1 MFIADIDDWFLGLD
15 RAETVKEFF
24 DELLAPV
31 DIRINGDRP
40 WDIQVH
46 NPDLYPRVIG
56 EWSLGLGEAYMD
68 GWWTAEAVDQ
78 FFYKLFR
85 GGAST
90 RLMPFSKKVFL
101 LKSKM
106 FNRQNR
112 QQAREV
118 VDLHYELDV
127 DLFMSFLDPYNQYTC
142 GYFQDTDDLNAAQ
155 EQKLDLICRK
165 LRLGPEDRVLD
176 IGCGWGG
183 FAKFAA
189 EHYQCHVTGIS
200 IADVQIAYAREFCQG
215 LPVEI
220 VKSDYRDHRG
230 SYDKILCCGMIEAVG
245 YKNYRPFFEMVHRN
259 LKDDGL
265 FLLHTISRHDS
276 GTATDPWIDKYIFRN
291 GMLPSAQQLSVAA
304 EDLFALNDWHNF
316 GAYYDPTLMA
326 WNRNFSDNWD
336 RFKEHYD
343 EAFYRMW
350 EYYFLSCA
358 GSFRANEKQLWQVV
372 YGKWPGAVAG
382 YQSVR

>member
-1 MFIADIDDWFLGLD
+1 M
-15 RAETVKEFF
+15 KEFF

-31 DIRINGDRP
+31 DIRIDGDRP

-85 GGAST
+85 GGVSA

-189 EHYQCHVTGIS
+189 ERYQCHVTGIS

-230 SYDKILCCGMIEAVG
+230 SYHKILCCGMIEAVG

-304 EDLFALNDWHNF
+304 EDLFALNDWHSF